1 MYVSYS
7 TTATSFKVILSN
19 RRRDSRSSRRP
30 PFTGAQSRHF
40 SLETTAPPEK
50 TKKQIFCQWQRV
62 PGTSTGK
69 KSPPL
74 NRQLNIKLLSARGV
88 RDGCVKRSGNTQR
101 QQACFPAVFHIP
113 KAGALK
119 FTSLRLILSCMSPC
133 TLAVPPRAPTY
144 EPIPAQSSTSMGII
158 TQVAWWA
165 CVGKTRSKGWVV
177 GAHLSTLVV
186 KPAVETKAIQVRA

>member
-19 RRRDSRSSRRP
+19 RRRERRSSRRP

-101 QQACFPAVFHIP
+101 QQACFSSGISYSQGWCP
-113 KAGALK
+113 KIHVSTFDTVLHVSMYPCRAT
-119 FTSLRLILSCMSPC
+119 TS
-133 TLAVPPRAPTY
+133 
-144 EPIPAQSSTSMGII
+144 
-158 TQVAWWA
+158 
-165 CVGKTRSKGWVV
+165 
-177 GAHLSTLVV
+177 AHL
-186 KPAVETKAIQVRA
+186 